1 MAVDVYSVEF
11 SGSLQVKPGEKI
23 AVDGCVVSGESF
35 QVLIGNREWLKQ
47 NAVAVPKNVNDQ
59 MVDQENLGRSAV
71 LAAIN
76 GKEVF
81 SMPEFMI

>member
-1 MAVDVYSVEF
+1 M
-11 SGSLQVKPGEKI
+11 
-23 AVDGCVVSGESF
+23 
-35 QVLIGNREWLKQ
+35 KQ

-59 MVDQENLGRSAV
+59 MVEQENLGRTAV

>member
-1 MAVDVYSVEF
+1 MNRVQSFLLF
-11 SGSLQVKPGEKI
+11 SLLHTVLFY
-23 AVDGCVVSGESF
+23 SF
-35 QVLIGNREWLKQ
+35 QVLIGNGEWMKQ
-47 NAVAVPKNVNDQ
+47 NTVAVPKNVNDQ
-59 MVDQENLGRSAV
+59 MVEQENLGCTAV

>member
-1 MAVDVYSVEF
+1 MNRVQSFLLF
-11 SGSLQVKPGEKI
+11 SLLHTVLFFFS
-23 AVDGCVVSGESF
+23 
-35 QVLIGNREWLKQ
+35 QVLIGNREWMKQ

-59 MVDQENLGRSAV
+59 MVEEENLGRTAV